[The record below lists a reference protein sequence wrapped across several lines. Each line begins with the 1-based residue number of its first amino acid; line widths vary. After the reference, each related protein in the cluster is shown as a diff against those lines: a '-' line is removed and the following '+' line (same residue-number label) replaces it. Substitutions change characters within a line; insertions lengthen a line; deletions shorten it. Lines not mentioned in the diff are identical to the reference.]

1 MFNGLFSRPNGKQIV
16 ENKNHLFK
24 KPVPSG
30 G

>member
-1 MFNGLFSRPNGKQIV
+1 MFASHFSRPNGKQI